1 MENTDNKI
9 LPENKEENKN
19 QIQSQDSSINSQ
31 NYQNI
36 IQQQQISF
44 KKPNER
50 IKTKVIKLK
59 NF

>member
-9 LPENKEENKN
+9 LPENKQENKN

-50 IKTKVIKLK
+50 IKTKVIKHK

>member
-31 NYQNI
+31 NKQNI
-36 IQQQQISF
+36 TQQQQISF

-50 IKTKVIKLK
+50 IKTKVIKYK
-59 NF
+59 IF